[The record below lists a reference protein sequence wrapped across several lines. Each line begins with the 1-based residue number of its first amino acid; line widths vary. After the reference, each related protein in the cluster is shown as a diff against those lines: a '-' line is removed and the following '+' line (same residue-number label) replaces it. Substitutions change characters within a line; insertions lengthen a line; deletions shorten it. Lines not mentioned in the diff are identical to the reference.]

1 MSCAYRQAAWREDF
15 NAAITVVISLLT
27 EKFPVVK
34 LLGGRGV
41 VGMVLSSWLLCIW
54 GLAAGSDS
62 VVKLLGGRGAIWMV
76 SSELVGGT
84 SGSCCEQ

>member
-1 MSCAYRQAAWREDF
+1 MSCAYRQAAWRGDF

-34 LLGGRGV
+34 LLGGRG
-41 VGMVLSSWLLCIW
+41 
-54 GLAAGSDS
+54 
-62 VVKLLGGRGAIWMV
+62 AIWMV

-84 SGSCCEQ
+84 SGSCCTVNARILGRHPPPFSLGEKAKNMVMGF